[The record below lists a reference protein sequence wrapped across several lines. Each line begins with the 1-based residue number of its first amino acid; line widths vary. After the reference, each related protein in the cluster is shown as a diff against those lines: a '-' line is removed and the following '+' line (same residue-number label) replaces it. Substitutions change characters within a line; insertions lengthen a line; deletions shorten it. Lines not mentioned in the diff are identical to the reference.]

1 MGEPTEGDYQQ
12 VMRKIEQFDKQLD
25 EEQVEESIDLEEI
38 VNGKEEEDEEESG
51 TKDEEVYLESLSAS
65 ELKKRNAFIT

>member
-51 TKDEEVYLESLSAS
+51 TKD
-65 ELKKRNAFIT
+65 